1 MRSMPR
7 PKRVRL
13 HPFAVVLQGA
23 GAREP
28 MVLHTIGDANQATLA
43 FHAQLQRL
51 TEEQIAG
58 DLLLVQHTE
67 VPRTLL
73 RQPVG

>member
-7 PKRVRL
+7 PKPGRL
-13 HPFAVVLQGA
+13 HPFAVVLRGA
-23 GAREP
+23 GEREP
-28 MVLHTIGDANQATLA
+28 VALHTVADANQATLA

-51 TEEQIAG
+51 TEQQIAG
-58 DLLLVQHTE
+58 DLLLVQHEE

-73 RQPVG
+73 RQPLG